1 MKLHSEKIKSLLEFD
16 AEVMTFETIDSTN
29 ILAEK
34 LAEKSAKP
42 LLIISESQTDGRGR
56 NGKSFYSPPTGLY
69 MSLLTH
75 SDSDFYSFA
84 TATCKAAV
92 AVTRAIEKLTG
103 LKPEIKWVNDIYI
116 DGKKV
121 CGILCRALG
130 GNGKINHLITGIGI
144 NLFTEVFPDEI
155 KDSAGSINTA
165 VDINILS
172 AEIANNLFSLSDY
185 MDEYRDR
192 SCVIGKVI
200 TYWKNGIEYKAQAV
214 GIDENGGLIV
224 DNGKEKTTLT
234 SGEITL
240 RVKKQEL

>member
-1 MKLHSEKIKSLLEFD
+1 MRLDSEKIKSALEFD
-16 AEVMTFETIDSTN
+16 AEVLTFETIDSTN
-29 ILAEK
+29 IFA
-34 LAEKSAKP
+34 AKSAKNFTKP
-42 LLIISESQTDGRGR
+42 LLITAESQTDGRGR

-69 MSLLTH
+69 MSLVTH

-92 AVTRAIEKLTG
+92 AVTRAIEKLTD

-130 GNGKINHLITGIGI
+130 GNGKINHLITGVGI
-144 NLFTEVFPDEI
+144 NLFTETFPDEI
-155 KDSAGSINTA
+155 KKSAGSLNTD

-185 MDEYRDR
+185 MDEYRKK
-192 SCVIGKVI
+192 SCVIGKEI
-200 TYWKNGIEYKAQAV
+200 TYWKNGIEYNAQAV

-224 DNGKEKTTLT
+224 DNGKEKATLT

-240 RVKKQEL
+240 RVRL